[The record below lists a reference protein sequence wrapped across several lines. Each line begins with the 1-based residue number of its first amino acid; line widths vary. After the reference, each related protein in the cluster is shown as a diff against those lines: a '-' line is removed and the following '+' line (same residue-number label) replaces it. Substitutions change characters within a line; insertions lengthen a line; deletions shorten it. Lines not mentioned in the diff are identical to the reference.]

1 MILAKLYL
9 NAEVYT
15 GTQRYQDCADVLAKL
30 DGKYSLHDNYQEL
43 FLADN
48 DRLVGKGKEIIW
60 AVQQDGENT
69 QSYGVTNYLIFAATG
84 GETMTASDLGISSGW
99 GGIRTTQQFYDLFKA
114 GDARELFWEEGHQKD
129 VVDILN
135 WKHGYGFQKFKN
147 IKSDGTPGKSQ
158 GFVDT
163 DFPVF
168 RYADVLLMLAECG
181 LNGATLTGSYTSG
194 QAAFDAVRERAGMES
209 IVLNEKNLLD
219 ERGRELY
226 LEGWRRSDL
235 IRFGKFTSGYNWAW
249 KGGSVEG
256 KETVPAHLAL
266 FPIPESDKN
275 ANPNL
280 VQNDGY

>member
-1 MILAKLYL
+1 MNI
-9 NAEVYT
+9 
-15 GTQRYQDCADVLAKL
+15 
-30 DGKYSLHDNYQEL
+30 
-43 FLADN
+43 
-48 DRLVGKGKEIIW
+48 
-60 AVQQDGENT
+60 
-69 QSYGVTNYLIFAATG
+69 
-84 GETMTASDLGISSGW
+84 
-99 GGIRTTQQFYDLFKA
+99 
-114 GDARELFWEEGHQKD
+114 
-129 VVDILN
+129 
-135 WKHGYGFQKFKN
+135 KN
-147 IKSDGTPGKSQ
+147 IKSDGTPGKAQ

-249 KGGSVEG
+249 KGGIAEG
-256 KETVPAHLAL
+256 KENVSSHLAL

-280 VQNDGY
+280 VQNTGY